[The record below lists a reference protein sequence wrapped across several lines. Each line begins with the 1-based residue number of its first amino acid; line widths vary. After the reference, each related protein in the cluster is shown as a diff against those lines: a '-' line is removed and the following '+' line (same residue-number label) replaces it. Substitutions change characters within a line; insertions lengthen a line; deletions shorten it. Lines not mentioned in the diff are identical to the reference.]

1 VNTDA
6 FGPYLELLDELLRGS
21 FAGNDAQ
28 KKARRALGPVTP
40 VADRARELARNL
52 GAQAGKA
59 FSSHARARAG
69 GQG

>member
-6 FGPYLELLDELLRGS
+6 FVPYLELLDELLRGS
-21 FAGNDAQ
+21 FAGTDEQ
-28 KKARRALGPVTP
+28 KKARRALRPASPVT
-40 VADRARELARNL
+40 DRALELARNL
-52 GAQAGKA
+52 TAQAGKA

>member
-1 VNTDA
+1 MNTDA

-21 FAGNDAQ
+21 FAGTDAQ
-28 KKARRALGPVTP
+28 KMARRAHGPVTP
-40 VADRARELARNL
+40 VTDRALEIARHL

-69 GQG
+69 GPG